1 MLTAAKAR
9 EISKNVAKEDVT
21 KIEIEVKRYVK
32 GILVGVKENA
42 ERGYCRDILNLVN
55 YPRNMRMP
63 IVHMLED
70 LGYKVQLETWFTDL
84 YIISW

>member
-1 MLTAAKAR
+1 MLTAAQARRISRDANEKDATKA
-9 EISKNVAKEDVT
+9 
-21 KIEIEVKRYVK
+21 EVKRYVK
-32 GILVGVKENA
+32 SILAGVKEKA
-42 ERGYCRDILNLVN
+42 ERGYCQDILNLVN

-84 YIISW
+84 YSIRW